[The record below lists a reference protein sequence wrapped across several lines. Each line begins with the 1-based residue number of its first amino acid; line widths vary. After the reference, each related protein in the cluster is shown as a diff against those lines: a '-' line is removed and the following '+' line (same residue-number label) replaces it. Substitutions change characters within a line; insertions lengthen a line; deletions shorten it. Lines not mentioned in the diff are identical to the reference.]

1 MLFRPTS
8 VFVGFDIAFINS
20 KTTLEISSRTN
31 ILFQAILTGYHINNV
46 IIITKKDPLIKYL
59 LLVTLHLKQLEHIR

>member
-20 KTTLEISSRTN
+20 KTTLEICSRTN
-31 ILFQAILTGYHINNV
+31 ILFEAILTGYQINNV
-46 IIITKKDPLIKYL
+46 IIITMRDPL
-59 LLVTLHLKQLEHIR
+59 V